1 MNSYRVTLK
10 IGLINIFFLIT
21 EVISE
26 DEKVV
31 KAIESIKEN
40 IQDLKTD
47 SGIPYSAQ
55 NLLQQLKKVAAR
67 EILTIS

>member
-40 IQDLKTD
+40 IQDLKTIVETKYL
-47 SGIPYSAQ
+47 SSKFGI
-55 NLLQQLKKVAAR
+55 
-67 EILTIS
+67 TF

>member
-1 MNSYRVTLK
+1 MNLYRVTLK
-10 IGLINIFFLIT
+10 IGLINIFLLIT

-40 IQDLKTD
+40 IQDLKTIVETKYL
-47 SGIPYSAQ
+47 SSKFGI
-55 NLLQQLKKVAAR
+55 
-67 EILTIS
+67 TF

>member
-40 IQDLKTD
+40 IQDLKTIVETKYL
-47 SGIPYSAQ
+47 SS
-55 NLLQQLKKVAAR
+55 K
-67 EILTIS
+67 